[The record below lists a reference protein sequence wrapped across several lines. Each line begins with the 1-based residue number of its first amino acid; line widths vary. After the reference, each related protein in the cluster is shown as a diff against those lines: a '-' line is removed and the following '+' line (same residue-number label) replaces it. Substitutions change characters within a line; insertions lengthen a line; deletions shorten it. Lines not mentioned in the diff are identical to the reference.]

1 MRRASWR
8 WAVVAL
14 GVAALVSLP
23 TAIGALPARSSEL
36 SATELLAKVKASA
49 SVGHSGYAESVGG
62 LDLPLTDDFTA
73 LTSLLGD
80 RTRIRSWWRSE
91 DDWRVDAVQTTGEAG
106 TYRDSSGI
114 WSWDYE
120 QDTIVRTS
128 EPTVRLP
135 RVSDVEPAAL
145 ARRLLSEARASD
157 VSRIPSRRVAGRDAA
172 GLRLR
177 PSDSGTTIDRVDVW
191 VDPATGLAL
200 RVEIYGK
207 DTPRPVLETAFLDFS
222 AQAPPPSATRFTPAE
237 PGKIRGETNPDL
249 AAAINVFA
257 PVIPPTTLAGLPGRP
272 GIIGLGS
279 VGTYGSGLTL
289 LVAVPLPGR
298 ISRPLRDQL
307 AKTPGATE
315 TAEGVRIAVGPLS
328 LLLTDPRNRRSWL
341 ITGTVTAQ
349 TLDTA
354 AVQLRTQPPV
364 ERPR

>member
-1 MRRASWR
+1 MSWR

-14 GVAALVSLP
+14 GVAVVVSLP

-36 SATELLAKVKASA
+36 SATELLAKVKASG

-80 RTRIRSWWRSE
+80 RTRIRSWWRSDE
-91 DDWRVDAVQTTGEAG
+91 DWRVDAVQTTGEAG
-106 TYRDSSGI
+106 TYRDPSGI

-177 PSDSGTTIDRVDVW
+177 PSDNGTTIDRVDVW

-222 AQAPPPSATRFTPAE
+222 AQTPPASATRFSPAE
-237 PGKIRGETNPDL
+237 PGRIRGETNPDL

-272 GIIGLGS
+272 GAHRPRLGRHVRIGTHAAGRRAAARADLPPAARPAGQDA
-279 VGTYGSGLTL
+279 GGDRDRRGRTDRGRAA
-289 LVAVPLPGR
+289 VAAADRLAEPA
-298 ISRPLRDQL
+298 QL
-307 AKTPGATE
+307 ADHRHGDRADPGH
-315 TAEGVRIAVGPLS
+315 GGR
-328 LLLTDPRNRRSWL
+328 
-341 ITGTVTAQ
+341 
-349 TLDTA
+349 A
-354 AVQLRTQPPV
+354 AADQPPA

>member
-1 MRRASWR
+1 
-8 WAVVAL
+8 VAL
-14 GVAALVSLP
+14 VVSLP
-23 TAIGALPARSSEL
+23 TVIGALPAGSSDL
-36 SATELLAKVKASA
+36 SATELLAKVKASG

-62 LDLPLTDDFTA
+62 LDLPLTDQFTA

-80 RTRIRSWWRSE
+80 RTRIRSWWRSDE
-91 DDWRVDAVQTTGEAG
+91 DWRVDAVQTTGEAG

-177 PSDSGTTIDRVDVW
+177 PSDNGTTIDHVDFW

-207 DTPRPVLETAFLDFS
+207 DTPRPVLETSFLDFS
-222 AQAPPPSATRFTPAE
+222 AQMPPPSATRFTPAE
-237 PGKIRGETNPDL
+237 PEKIRGETNPDL

-257 PVIPPTTLAGLPGRP
+257 AVIPPTTLAGLPARP
-272 GIIGLGS
+272 GDIGLGS

-298 ISRPLRDQL
+298 ISRPLRKQL
-307 AKTPGATE
+307 TETPGATA

-328 LLLTDPRNRRSWL
+328 LLLTDSQDRRSWL
-341 ITGTVTAQ
+341 LTGTVTAQ

-354 AVQLRTQPPV
+354 AAQLRASPPV

>member
-1 MRRASWR
+1 
-8 WAVVAL
+8 
-14 GVAALVSLP
+14 
-23 TAIGALPARSSEL
+23 
-36 SATELLAKVKASA
+36 VKASG

-177 PSDSGTTIDRVDVW
+177 PSDNGTTIDRVDVW

-207 DTPRPVLETAFLDFS
+207 DTPRPVLETSFLDFS
-222 AQAPPPSATRFTPAE
+222 AQPPPPSATLFTPAE
-237 PGKIRGETNPDL
+237 PGQIRGETNPDL
-249 AAAINVFA
+249 AAGGAADHAGRAARPAGDHRSRLDRHVRFGA
-257 PVIPPTTLAGLPGRP
+257 HAAGRRAAAGTDLPPAARRAGQDAGRDRDRRGHPDRGRP
-272 GIIGLGS
+272 A
-279 VGTYGSGLTL
+279 
-289 LVAVPLPGR
+289 VAAAH
-298 ISRPLRDQL
+298 RP
-307 AKTPGATE
+307 
-315 TAEGVRIAVGPLS
+315 AEPA
-328 LLLTDPRNRRSWL
+328 
-341 ITGTVTAQ
+341 
-349 TLDTA
+349 
-354 AVQLRTQPPV
+354 
-364 ERPR
+364 